1 VRIATRFT
9 LLFVFLTL
17 LVALTVGWFA
27 VAESSR
33 AQYAT
38 LDSSI
43 NAVVSSGLRNPNT
56 ALSNALYV
64 VQHDN
69 YNLDL
74 VVVFP
79 PNQIT
84 QVKTGTVPL
93 SGRPTISD
101 VKDSLN
107 RAVHVP
113 NLPGFEVRSLNVGGG
128 DYLMVAGSTAGISK
142 QNEHLAL
149 LVALAALVVALLSLA
164 LARQVTRRD
173 FRTMTRLIDYA
184 GDVASGNQNE
194 PTPPSEGSKD
204 LQELREALVIMVESL
219 QQRIAFETQ
228 NAEAMQQFIDD
239 ASHELRTPLT
249 VVKGY
254 NEILASGTAT
264 PEVQARAVSRVQ
276 REVER
281 MEELVRDLLLLAV
294 LREAPHHAPQ
304 RVDLSDLVSQK
315 ASDFTLDHPGR
326 LVTSDVSKN
335 IEIEAR
341 PEFVERLLNN
351 ALTNI
356 VRHTPADAPVRVG
369 LQAVGTN
376 ARLVVEDGGPGLPTY
391 GVRPQR
397 FQRFDE
403 SRSRETGG
411 SGLGMSIM
419 ADVAES
425 LGGVMSTERS
435 ALGGLRLTFS
445 LPLAAR

>member
-326 LVTSDVSKN
+326 LVTSEVSKN

-369 LQAVGTN
+369 LHVVGTN